1 MPDVYR
7 SAGDLSTTN
16 TTRLRVL
23 NGPGTLYSS
32 TVTRPN
38 FSIVSDDTSKTLF
51 AVEAGVDKAVPWTMP
66 DTLPLGAD
74 FLSSLG
80 QLTEN
85 FFRAIAVDSSVYSIP
100 TSTSNT
106 VLQALAT
113 IRAGE
118 VEGRFPAANG
128 PMSANENIRTIVW
141 GMSTFND
148 SYRAWPANMWA
159 VIHSRKD
166 RLCHSQ
172 LARCHTALYG

>member
-1 MPDVYR
+1 MNRGTVQTISLCSIACPCLPFRWR
-7 SAGDLSTTN
+7 SINDQHDAST
-16 TTRLRVL
+16 VL

-141 GMSTFND
+141 GM
-148 SYRAWPANMWA
+148 
-159 VIHSRKD
+159 
-166 RLCHSQ
+166 
-172 LARCHTALYG
+172 